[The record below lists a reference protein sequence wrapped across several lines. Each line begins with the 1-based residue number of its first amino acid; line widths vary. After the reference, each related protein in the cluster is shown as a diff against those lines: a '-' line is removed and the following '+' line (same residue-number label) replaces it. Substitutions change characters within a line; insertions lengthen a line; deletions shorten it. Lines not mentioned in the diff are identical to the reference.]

1 MQYEFSPYIREN
13 VEFLT
18 KLTKTKSER
27 KKRAL
32 LLTASSDQI
41 LAIVE
46 ICANILKTN
55 FVLTTRQRRRLSKY
69 ADYYRSIARTKSERT
84 ARHRIQQVG
93 QGAAIGALLIP
104 VLSAIAGHLLEK
116 VLPESSSSS

>member
-13 VEFLT
+13 VEFLG
-18 KLTKTKSER
+18 KLAKTKSER
-27 KKRAL
+27 KKKAL

-46 ICANILKTN
+46 ICVNILKTN
-55 FVLTTRQRRRLSKY
+55 FILTTRQRRRLAKY
-69 ADYYRSIARTKSERT
+69 ADYYRSIVRTKSERT
-84 ARHRIQQVG
+84 ARHRIQQDG

-116 VLPESSSSS
+116 VLPE